1 MTSQGIPA
9 GMAEE
14 RPAAVRQQPGSE
26 VPSSLSFEEAL
37 SRVEAIVAA
46 MEDGGLSLDEAVAC
60 YEEAAG
66 LIARCRQLLAEAE
79 LRISSIPLRQD

>member
-1 MTSQGIPA
+1 MASQEIPA

-14 RPAAVRQQPGSE
+14 RAAAARQQPGSG
-26 VPSSLSFEEAL
+26 VPGSLSFEEAL

-46 MEDGGLSLDEAVAC
+46 MEEGGLSLNEAVAC

>member
-1 MTSQGIPA
+1 MTSQNTPA

-14 RPAAVRQQPGSE
+14 RAAPDGQQPE
-26 VPSSLSFEEAL
+26 ARLPDSLSFEEAL

-46 MEDGGLSLDEAVAC
+46 MEEGGLALDEAVAC

-66 LIARCRQLLAEAE
+66 LIARCRRLLAEAE